1 MTNVEALKLLASGIF
16 KVDVSDIKGETISEV
31 LIHCAV
37 NYAGVKID
45 SEMGVLEIKS
55 VKGSNDGFTALTITP
70 SLTSGNSYRYKTA
83 PSDME
88 IPEFKADLS
97 DWLTWDGSSDI
108 EGEDGHEICVCEVD
122 SNNLAV
128 KGGKTIIYSI

>member
-1 MTNVEALKLLASGIF
+1 MTNVEALKLLASGMF

-31 LIHCAV
+31 LIQCAV

-70 SLTSGNSYRYKTA
+70 SLTSGNTYRYKTA

-88 IPEFKADLS
+88 IPTFKADLS
-97 DWLTWDGSSDI
+97 DWLTWDGTSDI

>member
-55 VKGSNDGFTALTITP
+55 VKGSNDGFTVLTITP
-70 SLTSGNSYRYKTA
+70 SLTSGNTYKYKTA
-83 PSDME
+83 PSGME
-88 IPEFKADLS
+88 LPNYKADLS
-97 DWLTWDGSSDI
+97 DWLTWDGTSDI
-108 EGEDGHEICVCEVD
+108 EAEDGHEICVCEVN
-122 SNNLAV
+122 SSNLAIS
-128 KGGKTIIYSI
+128 GGIATIHSI